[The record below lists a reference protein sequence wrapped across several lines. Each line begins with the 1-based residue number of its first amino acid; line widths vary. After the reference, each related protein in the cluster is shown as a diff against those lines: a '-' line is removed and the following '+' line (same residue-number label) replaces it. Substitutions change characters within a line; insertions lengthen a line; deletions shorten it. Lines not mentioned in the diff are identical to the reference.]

1 MLDLL
6 LTPPRATVAQDAIL
20 GDIIDY
26 DELLTGKRSEAMYT
40 MLETA
45 RRLSARTAAHAAV
58 RGRKPASHLPLTCF
72 AAPPPPLRVAVQ
84 NIQQGVELLLSVAQ
98 LFAALAGYE
107 PIGGCEC
114 GCGVSCLVA
123 GMPHARWI
131 CAGSVGYACDD
142 DIAQELLFQPEPDIV
157 PCAVQNDAVYW
168 VTAVWFVFI
177 PARRPAASS
186 PQPAE
191 EAHASRG
198 PSATHTPRW
207 PRVGPLRASRACSP
221 SRRCAAPSSPRS
233 SRRASRRASRP
244 SRTTRR
250 HASPYGS

>member
-1 MLDLL
+1 M
-6 LTPPRATVAQDAIL
+6 AQDAIL

-45 RRLSARTAAHAAV
+45 RRLPLEPPPMQPSEAA
-58 RGRKPASHLPLTCF
+58 SLPPTCPSR
-72 AAPPPPLRVAVQ
+72 ALPPRRPPLRVAVQ

-142 DIAQELLFQPEPDIV
+142 DIAQEL
-157 PCAVQNDAVYW
+157 
-168 VTAVWFVFI
+168 
-177 PARRPAASS
+177 AR
-186 PQPAE
+186 E
-191 EAHASRG
+191 
-198 PSATHTPRW
+198 TPRL
-207 PRVGPLRASRACSP
+207 VTGA
-221 SRRCAAPSSPRS
+221 
-233 SRRASRRASRP
+233 RP
-244 SRTTRR
+244 ITWMFGGVIMQESL
-250 HASPYGS
+250 